1 LDQVFDIHIPITFF
15 RTRAG
20 HRPAMSKVIV
30 FVVLASV
37 VKCRRSLQR
46 QSPDASALRTLLL
59 ASQSVRPL
67 ARGHSPRHHV
77 GKMEESTEKEKV
89 KPKIKEE
96 TPSGL
101 FGPLVLAVRDV
112 AGEQELQKV
121 RAQVIK
127 EHSNVINGFVA
138 TSESQFG
145 QNVMKRMFEIADKD
159 GNGSLDRE
167 EIREA
172 MKSLGF
178 VKTDDKMIDKIMSK
192 SDADGND
199 VIDYDEFVKGA
210 PPVLKYQLTQLAKAN
225 GHDLGFLVNLKK
237 ALNGDAKEGSNELFS
252 DEVQENLNEL
262 GYFLMRLFVAAMMIH
277 HGQEKLLD
285 AASFTK
291 YTLDV
296 QFKFLPGPHLYWT
309 YLIGSIQWLGPMFM
323 TLGIFTRIA
332 GASLTGVMVGA
343 VLQSLLGG
351 GLEGF
356 PFFELGGLGAKMP
369 FMVPSYHNY
378 GFETPLL
385 YVAVFLM
392 VAIKGPGKFSLSQL
406 LGWNDDNSLFG
417 KIKQ

>member
-1 LDQVFDIHIPITFF
+1 
-15 RTRAG
+15 
-20 HRPAMSKVIV
+20 
-30 FVVLASV
+30 
-37 VKCRRSLQR
+37 
-46 QSPDASALRTLLL
+46 
-59 ASQSVRPL
+59 
-67 ARGHSPRHHV
+67 
-77 GKMEESTEKEKV
+77 
-89 KPKIKEE
+89 
-96 TPSGL
+96 
-101 FGPLVLAVRDV
+101 
-112 AGEQELQKV
+112 
-121 RAQVIK
+121 
-127 EHSNVINGFVA
+127 
-138 TSESQFG
+138 
-145 QNVMKRMFEIADKD
+145 
-159 GNGSLDRE
+159 
-167 EIREA
+167 
-172 MKSLGF
+172 
-178 VKTDDKMIDKIMSK
+178 
-192 SDADGND
+192 
-199 VIDYDEFVKGA
+199 
-210 PPVLKYQLTQLAKAN
+210 VLKYQLTQLAKAN

-237 ALNGDAKEGSNELFS
+237 ALNDGAKEGSNELFS

-309 YLIGSIQWLGPMFM
+309 YLIGTIQWLGPMFM

-332 GASLTGVMVGA
+332 GASLSGVMVGA

-392 VAIKGPGKFSLSQL
+392 VAVKGPGKFSLSQL